1 MNSTHKKEVFKVEGM
16 TCISCSSRIEKELAK
31 IKGVIDIKASFSKGI
46 AECIY
51 DENYLSID
59 EIIKVIEK
67 AGYRVQTTEG
77 SSNVRNELIRVLEIG
92 LIIYA
97 IYSVMKYFGLTNIF
111 YIFPEAKADM
121 EYSIL
126 FILGMFTSIHCIA
139 MCGGINL
146 SQCLSYRESHSEKVR
161 GGWLWA
167 IKPSLLYNGGRVISY
182 TLLGGI
188 IGGLGSVISF
198 SATAKGTI
206 QIIAS
211 IFMVIMGLNMLN
223 IFPWLRKFN
232 PRMPKALMHK
242 FPIGTKNSSPLYIGM
257 LNGLMPCGPL
267 QAMQLYALST
277 GDPLKGAFSMFLFS
291 IGTVPLMLGLG
302 VLSTVLSHKFSRKI
316 MSVGA
321 VLVIILGISMFNS
334 GLSLSG
340 IAMPRV
346 TLNQNSSKAR
356 IEDGIQIV
364 ETTLMPGQYSPIT
377 VQKGIPV
384 KWIIKAEKGSI
395 NGCNN
400 RIFIPQYNIEKRFQ
414 LGENIIEFTPE
425 EEGTFTYS
433 CWMGMIGSYI
443 TVTK

>member
-1 MNSTHKKEVFKVEGM
+1 
-16 TCISCSSRIEKELAK
+16 
-31 IKGVIDIKASFSKGI
+31 
-46 AECIY
+46 
-51 DENYLSID
+51 
-59 EIIKVIEK
+59 
-67 AGYRVQTTEG
+67 
-77 SSNVRNELIRVLEIG
+77 
-92 LIIYA
+92 
-97 IYSVMKYFGLTNIF
+97 
-111 YIFPEAKADM
+111 
-121 EYSIL
+121 
-126 FILGMFTSIHCIA
+126 
-139 MCGGINL
+139 
-146 SQCLSYRESHSEKVR
+146 
-161 GGWLWA
+161 
-167 IKPSLLYNGGRVISY
+167 
-182 TLLGGI
+182 
-188 IGGLGSVISF
+188 
-198 SATAKGTI
+198 
-206 QIIAS
+206 
-211 IFMVIMGLNMLN
+211 
-223 IFPWLRKFN
+223 
-232 PRMPKALMHK
+232 
-242 FPIGTKNSSPLYIGM
+242 
-257 LNGLMPCGPL
+257 
-267 QAMQLYALST
+267 
-277 GDPLKGAFSMFLFS
+277 
-291 IGTVPLMLGLG
+291 MLGLG

-340 IAMPRV
+340 IAIPRV

>member
-1 MNSTHKKEVFKVEGM
+1 MNVKHKKEILKIKGM
-16 TCISCSSRIEKELAK
+16 TCINCAHRIEKELARM
-31 IKGVIDIKASFSKGI
+31 KGVLDIKVSFSKGS
-46 AECIY
+46 AEY
-51 DENYLSID
+51 TYNENDLSTN
-59 EIIKVIEK
+59 EMIKVIENL
-67 AGYRVQTTEG
+67 GYSVETNKD
-77 SSNVRNELIRVLEIG
+77 SRNKNYELVRVLGIG
-92 LIIYA
+92 IIIFGLYGL
-97 IYSVMKYFGLTNIF
+97 MKYFGFTNIF
-111 YIFPEAKADM
+111 YVFPEAEENM
-121 EYSIL
+121 EYGIL
-126 FILGMFTSIHCIA
+126 FVLGMFTSIHCVA

-146 SQCLSYRESHSEKVR
+146 SQCLTYRQNHNEKVR
-161 GGWLWA
+161 GGWIWA
-167 IKPSLLYNGGRVISY
+167 IRPSLLYNGGRIISY

-198 SATAKGTI
+198 SGAAKGII

-223 IFPWLRKFN
+223 IFPWLRRFN
-232 PRMPKALMHK
+232 PRMPKALINK
-242 FPIGTKNSSPLYIGM
+242 FPIGTKNNSPLYIGM

-291 IGTVPLMLGLG
+291 IGTVPLMLGVG

-340 IAMPRV
+340 IAIPKV
-346 TLNQNSSKAR
+346 TFNQNSSKAR
-356 IEDGIQIV
+356 IENGIQVV
-364 ETTLMPGQYSPIT
+364 ETKLMPGEYSSIT
-377 VQKGIPV
+377 VQKGMPV
-384 KWIIKAEKGSI
+384 KWIIQAEKGSI

-400 RIFIPQYNIEKRFQ
+400 RIFIPEYDIEKKFQ
-414 LGENIIEFTPE
+414 LGENVIEFTPM